1 MPTRTFKVSREEAR
15 VIRDKARAEQST
27 ESAFRRSRVVDT
39 KPAKARRRVIKRHP
53 VSRLLYDATDDG
65 GPIVTHEQIKAA
77 LAEFP
82 WDRSSARTLR
92 LDSEAI
98 RQRAFFPAADLRGAA
113 YHRHLVAVL
122 VTASTAA
129 RNSADSVGHPSIT
142 SRNPST
148 LLMVSLLDSAS
159 SWVRSCVSA
168 V

>member
-27 ESAFRRSRVVDT
+27 ESAFRRPRMVDT

-82 WDRSSARTLR
+82 
-92 LDSEAI
+92 
-98 RQRAFFPAADLRGAA
+98 
-113 YHRHLVAVL
+113 
-122 VTASTAA
+122 
-129 RNSADSVGHPSIT
+129 
-142 SRNPST
+142 
-148 LLMVSLLDSAS
+148 
-159 SWVRSCVSA
+159 
-168 V
+168 